1 MPTYRLQVLGTAAL
15 TVHDGRGTELLVGP
29 GKQLALITYLALS
42 PQRRATRDHLIDLL
56 WADSKPDGARRN
68 LRQAMYQTRQR
79 LGDDFLV
86 GTRDDV
92 ELTASLST
100 DRDEFLDAINRGD
113 AERAVALY
121 GGPFFPAFAAPGG
134 GEFERWADLER
145 SRLHD
150 AFRRALEALGRD
162 AVSRHHLKDAV
173 RLGLRLRDD
182 APDREN
188 GWRVLLEA
196 LVAAGEWVQAAAE
209 ADAAERHFSDHGI
222 RPGPATLQLLE
233 SAKRTPSPREA
244 AAQRLVAE
252 LVGRD
257 GEFAAV
263 MAAWSDARLGRPR
276 HLHVVGTA
284 GLGKTRL
291 LRDVAA
297 RIASRGEC
305 VLELQAHQGE
315 RDLPYALA
323 GDLTRRL
330 AALRGAVAVAPS
342 TAAVLLDLDPS
353 LQTHFPSVTPAPIR
367 EDELLRLRTLAIIEL
382 LTAVADEQPVALLV
396 DDVHWA
402 DAASRQVLASLT
414 GRAPDAAVLLV
425 TTTRPIPGEQPP
437 GTPDRTL
444 TLRPLTLE
452 QTEQLIGSLGSLPGA
467 LRHAGLVRALHD
479 ATEGSPL
486 LLLETLQLALD
497 ESWLALNKEEEWFTG
512 DGTALRRELGKGSA
526 VDRRLA
532 ALEPSARRTLLSL
545 AMAGFPLAEPL
556 LERIA
561 RKTGEQG
568 LAELQRLEQ
577 SGFVV
582 RRSDGHWEPAHEV
595 FVERLL
601 ADATRDELAAGHR
614 ALATALL
621 ASTTHREDRLRVAA
635 QHAAAV
641 ADRAI
646 VQELLVRFVRQR
658 RRRGDRQPVPALAR
672 DLFGDT
678 LDPAVRQATIRAVP
692 VSLRLTRNVR
702 VAAGLLLLAVS
713 AVAILRWLSAP
724 VALAIEQQPLFATG
738 LTNERPFIVS
748 VLDRLGRVTARA
760 PDSVG
765 ISITPGGSV
774 FYGMVGPTRY
784 AVSHGRARIPAP
796 HVFRREV
803 GDIRDEPPRV
813 TFRVSARDLPP
824 VDSDSVIAATFA
836 SVLFLD
842 SGLVNGQSID
852 AGHRSVT
859 VTTGS
864 RIRGHV
870 LVSYTNA
877 YSKAAVL
884 AVLVPSW
891 GDRRRSFGEP
901 QALAASVARDTVT
914 LDVDA
919 PGPTAPGRYWMAIVA
934 AAETEARYIASAT
947 NWEVGEPRWFDG
959 NDLADLRPAEIDT
972 LNESGGIWHPWLYR
986 NYAAPYMPYW
996 VAGTVIDVVAV
1007 PNDER
1012 SAGQ

>member
-15 TVHDGRGTELLVGP
+15 TAHDGRGAELLVGP

-56 WADSKPDGARRN
+56 WADSEPDGARRN
-68 LRQAMYQTRQR
+68 LRQALYQTRQR
-79 LGDDFLV
+79 LGEHFL
-86 GTRDDV
+86 GGARDQV

-134 GEFERWADLER
+134 AEFERWADLER

-162 AVSRHHLKDAV
+162 AMARHRLKDAV
-173 RLGLRLRDD
+173 RLALRLRDD

-196 LVAAGEWVQAAAE
+196 LIAAGEWVQASAE

-222 RPGPATLQLLE
+222 RPGPATVLLLE
-233 SAKRTPSPREA
+233 SARRTPSPREA
-244 AAQRLVAE
+244 AAQRLVSE

-263 MAAWSDARLGRPR
+263 MAAWAEAGHGQSR

-291 LRDVAA
+291 LRDVTA

-367 EDELLRLRTLAIIEL
+367 EDELLRLRTLAIVEL

-414 GRAPDAAVLLV
+414 ERARDAAVLLV

-452 QTEQLIGSLGSLPGA
+452 QTEQLIGSLGTLPEA
-467 LRHAGLVRALHD
+467 LRDAGLVRALHD

-497 ESWLALNKEEEWFTG
+497 ESWLALHEEEWLTT
-512 DGTALRRELGKGSA
+512 DGAALRRELGKGSA

-601 ADATRDELAAGHR
+601 ADATREELAAGHR
-614 ALATALL
+614 ALATSLL

-641 ADRAI
+641 SDRAI

-658 RRRGDRQPVPALAR
+658 RRRGDRRSVSALAR
-672 DLFGDT
+672 ELFGDA
-678 LDPAVRQATIRAVP
+678 LDPAIRHAAVRAAP
-692 VSLRLTRNVR
+692 MSLRVTRNVR
-702 VAAGLLLLAVS
+702 VAAALLLLAAS
-713 AVAILRWLSAP
+713 AVGILRWLSAP
-724 VALAIEQQPLFATG
+724 VALTIEQQPLFATG
-738 LTNERPFIVS
+738 LTRERPLIVS
-748 VLDRLGRVTARA
+748 VLDRMGRVTQRS
-760 PDSVG
+760 PDSIEV
-765 ISITPGGSV
+765 SIAPGGSQ
-774 FYGMVGPTRY
+774 YYRILGSIRH
-784 AVSHGRARIPAP
+784 AVTHGRASIPAP
-796 HVFRREV
+796 HVVRREV
-803 GDIRDEPPRV
+803 GDIRDEPARI
-813 TFRVSARDLPP
+813 TFRLSARGLPP
-824 VDSDSVIAATFA
+824 VETDSIIAATTA
-836 SVLFLD
+836 STLFLD
-842 SGLVNGQSID
+842 SGLIDGQRI
-852 AGHRSVT
+852 GPHHRSIT
-859 VTTGS
+859 VTAGTRVHGEV
-864 RIRGHV
+864 RV
-870 LVSYTNA
+870 NYTNA
-877 YSKAAVL
+877 YDKAVVL
-884 AVLVPSW
+884 AVTIPSW
-891 GDRRRSFGEP
+891 GDRHRSFRNA
-901 QALAASVARDTVT
+901 QALAASVARDTITMSV
-914 LDVDA
+914 DVPGPAA
-919 PGPTAPGRYWMAIVA
+919 PGNYWLAIVA
-934 AAETEARYIASAT
+934 AAEIEDRFIASGT
-947 NWEVGEPRWFDG
+947 NWAVGQPRWFDG
-959 NDLADLRPAEIDT
+959 NDIADLRPEEIQT
-972 LNESGGIWHPWLYR
+972 LADSGGIWRTWLFAQDGLR
-986 NYAAPYMPYW
+986 YAPQW
-996 VAGTVIDVVAV
+996 IAGTVIEVEAV
-1007 PNDER
+1007 PAGGE
-1012 SAGQ
+1012 SAGR